1 MKKQAVTLGR
11 IGILIPIAAIIPVL
25 GSLAGLA
32 SIILLMISF
41 YNFSKLY
48 DKPVIFNGALTGYII
63 QIVLGAIGSILFGI
77 ALASSSIP
85 GFEAGEMAS
94 FDIQSIKEGIF
105 ESTLTVIGSIIILLG
120 LIVGFYFIYKSLKA
134 LSEKT
139 GVKYFNLA
147 GLLYFIGAIGI
158 IVFFVGAI
166 VIFIAWILHI
176 VAYFTIQPEEE
187 IEQPREEAESS

>member
-1 MKKQAVTLGR
+1 
-11 IGILIPIAAIIPVL
+11 
-25 GSLAGLA
+25 
-32 SIILLMISF
+32 MISY

-63 QIVLGAIGSILFGI
+63 QIVLGALGSILFGI
-77 ALASSSIP
+77 ALASSSIK
-85 GFEAGEMAS
+85 GFGAGEMTS
-94 FDIQSIKEGIF
+94 FDFQAIQEGIF
-105 ESTLTVIGSIIILLG
+105 ESTLSIIGSIIILVG
-120 LIVGFYFIYKSLKA
+120 FIIGFYFIYKSLKA

-158 IVFFVGAI
+158 IVFFVGTI

-176 VAYFTIQPEEE
+176 VAYFNVQPEEE
-187 IEQPREEAESS
+187 NEQPQEQAESS